1 MNSDASN
8 LDIYYNLCNDKLNS
22 KEKHQM
28 MPICKKYLRFLDFSE
43 VWGSIS
49 TKYDVSLLLNYWLSD
64 KIAPIHGFTNID
76 KIRIDFA
83 ALQMVWYYFKENRI
97 RKSYYDK
104 FKPDTKI
111 FDEED
116 WEKRKELYENYVN
129 YDTLFKTAELFPEKC
144 EEYYEK
150 IKEMISVYKFFED
163 KCSSKAYKC
172 PDVFDK
178 CKDKNIESSLEDL
191 SCHAIIKARSAS
203 ILEGESTDQ
212 PRDVEQRPLGPAD
225 GPQLQLDQADSYT
238 QELTE
243 TSGFRKKVTHSVL
256 GAAPVLLTATM
267 LYRYTPLGPW
277 IRGLRGGRTNSI
289 NAMDTFSHYTQE
301 TGDMF
306 SDEPASYISYQPM

>member
-1 MNSDASN
+1 MSSSSISPDFLGLYAKSTKELDTEKFYDAMNSDASN

-64 KIAPIHGFTNID
+64 KIAAIHGFTNID

-97 RKSYYDK
+97 Q
-104 FKPDTKI
+104 
-111 FDEED
+111 
-116 WEKRKELYENYVN
+116 
-129 YDTLFKTAELFPEKC
+129 LFPEKC

-267 LYRYTPLGPW
+267 LYRV
-277 IRGLRGGRTNSI
+277 
-289 NAMDTFSHYTQE
+289 
-301 TGDMF
+301 
-306 SDEPASYISYQPM
+306 